1 MKLTFLGANHEVTGS
16 CTLLEAAGQRY
27 LIDCGMEQG
36 KDVYENQP
44 FPVAPGEI
52 DGVLVTHA
60 HIDHTGQLP
69 LLVRNGFR
77 GRIYATKPTAQL
89 CSIMLRDS
97 AHIQEFEAEWKN
109 RKAKRAGA
117 EPVEPMY
124 TVQDAEAAMQL
135 FRGMEYNTKI
145 ELAPGLVIRFID
157 VGHLLG
163 SSSIEIW
170 VTESGTTTKLVFS
183 GDIGNQHQPIIK
195 DPTTIRDADYVFM
208 ESTYGDRSHGPRPD
222 YVGELSRILQ
232 RTFDRGGN
240 VVIPSFA
247 VGRTQELLYFIR
259 EIKKEGL
266 VTGHGNFPVYIDS
279 PLAIE
284 ATRIFKDTD
293 PDCFDEDT
301 RALLAQG
308 IDPIQ
313 FPGLQVSVTS
323 DESRMI
329 NADRVPKVIISASGM
344 CEAGRIRHHL
354 KHNLWR
360 PECTIL
366 FVGYQAV
373 GTLGRTL
380 IDGAVNVK
388 LFGETI
394 DVQAEI
400 CQLTGLSGHA
410 DREGLLAWV
419 NAFSPKPKRV
429 FVIHGEDEVENIF
442 AQTLTEQGFTACAP
456 YNGEQW
462 AIGAEGAVCLQEGS
476 RVRLEHKPSEGA
488 SRAATVFQRLV
499 SAGKRLLRVIEH
511 NEGGANKDL
520 AKFADQRPVRQVGQ
534 ITIEPEK
541 TARRSVSAC
550 CFWLKGKRLC
560 REKRQSLFGVWR
572 KVCGRRAWRA
582 LLVVREA
589 LGGSLVCSIRGEG
602 AVQCFVPPVPDA
614 EQRECNAGDKGA
626 DADHDIS
633 ISAAVQQ
640 HRAVPGQNDGKTR
653 NMLLIQQG
661 RNADCQKQ
669 TNCGESAVD
678 SMCPPLT
685 KPACAAANF
694 LHTNTR
700 LLGHG
705 QSLLLRD
712 HQSGCFPSSLSPIIQ
727 FAPIPFTQI

>member
-313 FPGLQVSVTS
+313 FGIIVVLNCGIGLLTPPV
-323 DESRMI
+323 
-329 NADRVPKVIISASGM
+329 
-344 CEAGRIRHHL
+344 
-354 KHNLWR
+354 
-360 PECTIL
+360 
-366 FVGYQAV
+366 
-373 GTLGRTL
+373 
-380 IDGAVNVK
+380 GAVLFIGSAVAKRPMEKVVK
-388 LFGETI
+388 
-394 DVQAEI
+394 A
-400 CQLTGLSGHA
+400 
-410 DREGLLAWV
+410 
-419 NAFSPKPKRV
+419 
-429 FVIHGEDEVENIF
+429 
-442 AQTLTEQGFTACAP
+442 TLPF
-456 YNGEQW
+456 Y
-462 AIGAEGAVCLQEGS
+462 
-476 RVRLEHKPSEGA
+476 
-488 SRAATVFQRLV
+488 
-499 SAGKRLLRVIEH
+499 
-511 NEGGANKDL
+511 
-520 AKFADQRPVRQVGQ
+520 
-534 ITIEPEK
+534 
-541 TARRSVSAC
+541 
-550 CFWLKGKRLC
+550 LC
-560 REKRQSLFGVWR
+560 MFI
-572 KVCGRRAWRA
+572 A
-582 LLVVREA
+582 LLLLTFVPDISLA
-589 LGGSLVCSIRGEG
+589 IPKLLGGYV
-602 AVQCFVPPVPDA
+602 
-614 EQRECNAGDKGA
+614 
-626 DADHDIS
+626 
-633 ISAAVQQ
+633 
-640 HRAVPGQNDGKTR
+640 
-653 NMLLIQQG
+653 
-661 RNADCQKQ
+661 
-669 TNCGESAVD
+669 
-678 SMCPPLT
+678 
-685 KPACAAANF
+685 
-694 LHTNTR
+694 
-700 LLGHG
+700 
-705 QSLLLRD
+705 
-712 HQSGCFPSSLSPIIQ
+712 SPITNPLGPVFIH
-727 FAPIPFTQI
+727 